1 MMDSYA
7 GAALSWVAPVAR
19 WTVLQDDPH
28 TQTPPDVSFVE
39 AALRRRLSPL
49 AKLSLKA
56 AHDCAGDL
64 PNVRIVYA
72 SRHGDLVRTTAMLFD
87 LTRGQE
93 LSPTAFS
100 MSVLNASAGVYSI
113 ANKDRTPSTAISAA
127 GASFGWGL
135 LEASLQL
142 ASGADTPVLLIYADE
157 PAPAPYGAVAADV
170 TAAQAIGLLLDNGAP
185 YKLACQIKSSDA
197 PASAVSQSL
206 AFLPCLD
213 RKATAMWH
221 GEGKTW
227 TWNLQGK

>member
-1 MMDSYA
+1 MDSCA
-7 GAALSWVAPVAR
+7 DAAFFWVAPVAR
-19 WTVLQDDPH
+19 WIVLQDDPH
-28 TQTPPDVSFVE
+28 SRASPDVSFVE

-49 AKLSLKA
+49 AKLSLRA
-56 AHDCAGDL
+56 AHECAGEL

-72 SRHGDLVRTTAMLFD
+72 SRHGDLARTTAMLFD

-113 ANKDRTPSTAISAA
+113 AKTDRTASTAISAA
-127 GASFGWGL
+127 QASFGWGL

-157 PAPAPYGAVAADV
+157 PAPAPYGTLTADV
-170 TAAQAIGLLLDNGAP
+170 TEAQAIGLLLDNGAP
-185 YKLACQIKSSDA
+185 NKLVCQIRSADA
-197 PASAVSQSL
+197 PASAVSQSS
-206 AFLPCLD
+206 AFLSCLD
-213 RKATAMWH
+213 RKKTTATWH

-227 TWNLQGK
+227 TWNLQGQ